1 MDSYKYSLITMM
13 NISKSFS
20 SRKVLDKLNLVIY
33 SQEIL
38 LLVGRSGCGK
48 STFFKILM
56 GMYPQDSGQIFFGK
70 NIIQK
75 TWNEKLKYEVGFV
88 TQDNSFYE
96 KLSCFENLDFFAS
109 MYGIPKIDAEFKIN
123 ELLKLVKLTQAR
135 DIIAE
140 NLSGGMKRRL
150 EFAISLIY
158 GPNILILDEPFTGLD
173 IISKNILWAIIHDIK
188 SRGVTIILASHQLK
202 GIEKN
207 IDRVAILHEKKI
219 IKSFYIQENSKID
232 LENYVSL
239 QLQ

>member
-1 MDSYKYSLITMM
+1 
-13 NISKSFS
+13 
-20 SRKVLDKLNLVIY
+20 
-33 SQEIL
+33 
-38 LLVGRSGCGK
+38 
-48 STFFKILM
+48 
-56 GMYPQDSGQIFFGK
+56 
-70 NIIQK
+70 
-75 TWNEKLKYEVGFV
+75 
-88 TQDNSFYE
+88 
-96 KLSCFENLDFFAS
+96 